1 MVKARICASDDHPET
16 PEAFIDLP
24 ASYVPPG
31 ALCKRGIKEAF
42 PLASRKQKVDAI
54 AIKNY

>member
-1 MVKARICASDDHPET
+1 MCASDDHPET

-24 ASYVPPG
+24 ASYVTPG